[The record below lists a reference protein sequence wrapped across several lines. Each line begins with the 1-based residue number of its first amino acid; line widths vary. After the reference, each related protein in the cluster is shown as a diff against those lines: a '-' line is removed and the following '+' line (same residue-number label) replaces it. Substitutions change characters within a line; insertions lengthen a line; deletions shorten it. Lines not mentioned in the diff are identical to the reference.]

1 MLKYVVLFLNRQKRE
16 GDCAHRCANQLVF
29 VVGELLR
36 LQEERI
42 RLQGAVVKKVDQVWK
57 ALKADTQGLE
67 HGDVVVCYLVVKFPF
82 YVNKLS
88 DEVRSQQHGQIAGV
102 VDVLH

>member
-1 MLKYVVLFLNRQKRE
+1 MLKYVVLFLNRQKRK

-42 RLQGAVVKKVDQVWK
+42 RLQGAVVKKVDQVRK

-82 YVNKLS
+82 NVNKLS